1 MRNNVKEETG
11 FSRKLLISIAR
22 KEMKARRTLPMLNKI
37 IKAVVQIVFRL
48 SLFGAIVTFATRIIF
63 LLDASPQTFSKEDVP
78 VRRVA
83 IVFGAEVKRD
93 GTPSVVL
100 RDRVE
105 TAVALY
111 KSGKVEKLLMS
122 GDNRFVDYNE
132 PESMRQYAL
141 TLGMPDSDIVLD
153 YAGRRTYDT
162 CYRAKEIFGVDSAIV
177 VTQRFHL
184 PRALFLCEA
193 FGIDTVGVEAE
204 NYYYL
209 KRLRLFWN
217 TREVL
222 ASVQS
227 VLDVYLLQPLPVLGE
242 REPIFDGT

>member
-1 MRNNVKEETG
+1 MR
-11 FSRKLLISIAR
+11 RKIF
-22 KEMKARRTLPMLNKI
+22 KI
-37 IKAVVQIVFRL
+37 II
-48 SLFGAIVTFATRIIF
+48 RIIF
-63 LLDASPQTFSKEDVP
+63 YLSLMGLFIVAITRVVFLRNASSETFSRDNAPAK
-78 VRRVA
+78 RVA

-93 GTPSVVL
+93 GTPSTVL

-122 GDNRFVDYNE
+122 GDNRFVNYNE

-141 TLGMPDSDIVLD
+141 KLGMPDSDIVLD

-162 CYRAKEIFGVDSAIV
+162 CYRAKEIFGADSSIL
-177 VTQRFHL
+177 VTQGFHL
-184 PRALFLCEA
+184 PRALFLCNA
-193 FGIDTVGVEAE
+193 FGINAVGVNAD

-217 TREVL
+217 TRELL

-227 VLDVYLLQPLPVLGE
+227 VLDVYLLKPLPVLGKP
-242 REPIFDGT
+242 EPIFRNE